1 MAVENS
7 LVLIKPDAV
16 QRRLSGEMISRF
28 ERKGLQIK
36 AMRMLQA
43 SQTHA
48 EAHYAVH
55 RDKPFFG
62 ALVTFITSSPLI
74 ALIVSGDEAVAVIRN
89 MIGPT
94 DGRKAP
100 PGTIRG
106 DFGCSLGANLVHA
119 SDSVENAE
127 VEAAIWFPGGEG
139 LVDWQHCDK
148 VWLDAD

>member
-1 MAVENS
+1 MAVEHS

-16 QRRLSGEMISRF
+16 QRRFIGEIIGRF
-28 ERKGLQIK
+28 EQKGLSIS
-36 AMRMLQA
+36 AMRFLQA
-43 SQTHA
+43 TQTHA

-62 ALVTFITSSPLI
+62 ALVSFITSSPLV
-74 ALIVSGDEAVAVIRN
+74 ALIISGDEAVSVIRN

-127 VEAAIWFPGGEG
+127 IEASIWFPNGEG
-139 LVDWQHCDK
+139 IVDWKICDEA
-148 VWLDAD
+148 WLDAD